1 MSTPARYGATQIY
14 GCTVVIILDGRGVF
28 IGHYPQIDSTGG
40 ITMDDEVS
48 ADMEI
53 VEPLNKVLSDLE
65 GTVELTTSAKVWVVH
80 NVPRH
85 IGPFNM
91 LQYTRNRPGW
101 QAIVKVLTEKFGVQ
115 EGNIRSQPYHS
126 TAPET
131 TNQIGKIVVDW
142 VPMTDGANLHVYFN
156 SETPVRYVYDADGNN
171 CRLDPEDQPNGIAK
185 I

>member
-1 MSTPARYGATQIY
+1 
-14 GCTVVIILDGRGVF
+14 
-28 IGHYPQIDSTGG
+28 
-40 ITMDDEVS
+40 
-48 ADMEI
+48 
-53 VEPLNKVLSDLE
+53 
-65 GTVELTTSAKVWVVH
+65 
-80 NVPRH
+80 
-85 IGPFNM
+85 M

>member
-85 IGPFNM
+85 IGLSTCCN
-91 LQYTRNRPGW
+91 
-101 QAIVKVLTEKFGVQ
+101 IQ
-115 EGNIRSQPYHS
+115 ETGRGGRLLSRS
-126 TAPET
+126 
-131 TNQIGKIVVDW
+131 
-142 VPMTDGANLHVYFN
+142 
-156 SETPVRYVYDADGNN
+156 
-171 CRLDPEDQPNGIAK
+171 
-185 I
+185 